1 MDRKDLAVCAGLFV
15 SIAAVCSGGCGG
27 QSAPAP
33 TSQGPT
39 APLARSVGSL
49 EVSRSA
55 HRPEPAPQVIAPVC
69 EALVPQ
75 SAPLDDG
82 LPVRAAE
89 TSREVETRVPVAVA
103 APQAPADEAVPHS
116 TAQELRRSAPQVTLG
131 VVGRMD
137 SELKFA
143 VSGNDP
149 EPAPDAEEV
158 EDTSEAAV
166 ESAAEV
172 VEVERGRSDTRT
184 NVSVEVEAA
193 PAHIVPAP
201 AIEVHAPSVREQG
214 HGEVVS
220 HEAARAEIASEDQPV
235 GGVSKPAPLRINLTE
250 QQVPDEVTLKFAA
263 PEESTPAEKPAAPV
277 RVAAKK
283 RRIAP
288 IVITP
293 IEASGPK
300 VARQQSRASEA
311 PANSA
316 DKRELVH
323 RTPVKRD
330 TTPIEAAPATT
341 VKTEPT
347 LARSPVAEHVP
358 VAEVAAAQPEQGQP
372 TPANP
377 ALEKRHVA
385 EQEPTP
391 APAVVQHSPPQPSPA
406 EVVAA
411 PVVAVPVVAEP
422 VVTAPL
428 VTSSI
433 AAAPTLAKPEP
444 AAPAVPAPTVA
455 QIVPQEPRP
464 AKVETAPAESA
475 PRIAQQPALAGV
487 ESSRSESTKYGN
499 PKGDVAHQD
508 ARKRPVA
515 SPLASPREMLEVSV
529 SPQSLAGRES
539 AAERSARL
547 IADVCRADHRVANG
561 FQLAHR
567 GAIYLAK
574 SEFTA
579 ALKLI
584 AQANDIEHGTRVH
597 GKAVTAGLVAL
608 KESGDFVRQMAGI
621 DDIDLARIVSA
632 HKTPVLKGVD
642 VTEMAPTVAAQY
654 YYAFAQNELA
664 SAINGEMVGS
674 MAMYGLGK
682 ATLVAAGANAH
693 QMEYTGQAMTYYQAA
708 MVVEPRNVR
717 AANELGVLL
726 ANNGQLK
733 QARDMLTRSVSIAP
747 NATTWQNLAVVHNRM
762 GDHKTAEQLKHQ
774 ASQMKQAG
782 NNPAVPTV
790 QWVDP
795 ATFAGITPATDGTA
809 QQPASAIA
817 TKTTPSAKPATEPA
831 KPPASVAQRIN
842 EWLPQSLR
850 R

>member
-1 MDRKDLAVCAGLFV
+1 MDRKDFAVCAGLFV

-33 TSQGPT
+33 TSQGP
-39 APLARSVGSL
+39 AASLARSVEGSD
-49 EVSRSA
+49 VSRSA
-55 HRPEPAPQVIAPVC
+55 RRSEPAPQVIAPVC

-75 SAPLDDG
+75 RAPLDEG
-82 LPVRAAE
+82 RPVRAAE
-89 TSREVETRVPVAVA
+89 TPREVEARSPVAAA
-103 APQAPADEAVPHS
+103 APQALADEAVPHS
-116 TAQELRRSAPQVTLG
+116 TAQELSRSALPVTVG
-131 VVGRMD
+131 VVGRAD

-143 VSGNDP
+143 ISGNDP
-149 EPAPDAEEV
+149 EPAP
-158 EDTSEAAV
+158 AV
-166 ESAAEV
+166 EEAEDNAEAVVEPVADV
-172 VEVERGRSDTRT
+172 VEVERGRSNLRT
-184 NVSVEVEAA
+184 NVGVEVEAA
-193 PAHIVPAP
+193 PARVVPAP
-201 AIEVHAPSVREQG
+201 AIEVHAPSVREPG
-214 HGEVVS
+214 RGEVVS
-220 HEAARAEIASEDQPV
+220 HEAARAKIANDDQPE
-235 GGVSKPAPLRINLTE
+235 GGISSPAPLRINLTE
-250 QQVPDEVTLKFAA
+250 QQAPDQVTLKFAA
-263 PEESTPAEKPAAPV
+263 PEGSTPAEKPAAPR
-277 RVAAKK
+277 RVAEKK

-293 IEASGPK
+293 IEAVRPK
-300 VARQQSRASEA
+300 IARQESRASEA

-316 DKRELVH
+316 AKRELVH

-330 TTPIEAAPATT
+330 TTPIEAAPAAT
-341 VKTEPT
+341 VKSEPT

-358 VAEVAAAQPEQGQP
+358 VAEVAAAQPNQGQP
-372 TPANP
+372 TLADPAF
-377 ALEKRHVA
+377 EKR
-385 EQEPTP
+385 
-391 APAVVQHSPPQPSPA
+391 PAVVAHNPPQPAPA

-411 PVVAVPVVAEP
+411 PVVAEPVVAE
-422 VVTAPL
+422 
-428 VTSSI
+428 
-433 AAAPTLAKPEP
+433 PTLAKPEP
-444 AAPAVPAPTVA
+444 AAPAVSAPAIA
-455 QIVPQEPRP
+455 QTAPHEPQP
-464 AKVETAPAESA
+464 AKAEAAPAETAPGVV
-475 PRIAQQPALAGV
+475 QQPAVAGV
-487 ESSRSESTKYGN
+487 ESSRSESKKYGN
-499 PKGDVAHQD
+499 RKGHVANQETL
-508 ARKRPVA
+508 KRPVA
-515 SPLASPREMLEVSV
+515 PPLVSPREMLDGSIP
-529 SPQSLAGRES
+529 PQSLADRES
-539 AAERSARL
+539 SAERSARL
-547 IADVCRADHRVANG
+547 IADVSRADHRVANG

-654 YYAFAQNELA
+654 YYAFAQNELT

-674 MAMYGLGK
+674 MAMYGLGR
-682 ATLVAAGANAH
+682 ATLVAAGANSH
-693 QMEYTGQAMTYYQAA
+693 QMEYTGQAMAYYQAA
-708 MVVEPRNVR
+708 MTVEPRNVR

-733 QARDMLTRSVSIAP
+733 QARDMLTRSVAIAP

-774 ASQMKQAG
+774 ANQMKQAG

-795 ATFAGITPATDGTA
+795 TTFAGITPATDGTA
-809 QQPASAIA
+809 QQPASTIVNR
-817 TKTTPSAKPATEPA
+817 TTPSAKPATEPA
-831 KPPASVAQRIN
+831 HPPASVAQRIN
-842 EWLPQSLR
+842 EWLPQPLR

>member
-1 MDRKDLAVCAGLFV
+1 MDRKDLAVCAGLFA

-82 LPVRAAE
+82 LPLRAAE
-89 TSREVETRVPVAVA
+89 TSGEVETRAQVAVA

-131 VVGRMD
+131 AVGRMD

-143 VSGNDP
+143 VSGSDP
-149 EPAPDAEEV
+149 EPAPAAEEV
-158 EDTSEAAV
+158 EGTAV

-172 VEVERGRSDTRT
+172 VEVERGRSDSRT

-193 PAHIVPAP
+193 PANVVPAP
-201 AIEVHAPSVREQG
+201 AIEVHAPSLREPG
-214 HGEVVS
+214 RGEVVS
-220 HEAARAEIASEDQPV
+220 HAAARAEIASEDQSV
-235 GGVSKPAPLRINLTE
+235 GGVPKLAPLRINLTE
-250 QQVPDEVTLKFAA
+250 QQAPDEVTLKFAA
-263 PEESTPAEKPAAPV
+263 PEESTPAAKPAAPV

-311 PANSA
+311 TANSA
-316 DKRELVH
+316 AKRELVH

-341 VKTEPT
+341 VKSEPT

-358 VAEVAAAQPEQGQP
+358 VAEVAAAQPKQGQP

-377 ALEKRHVA
+377 ALEEPHVA
-385 EQEPTP
+385 EPEPTP
-391 APAVVQHSPPQPSPA
+391 TPAVVEHNPPQPSPA

-411 PVVAVPVVAEP
+411 PVVAEPVAAEP
-422 VVTAPL
+422 VVA
-428 VTSSI
+428 V
-433 AAAPTLAKPEP
+433 PTLAKPEP

-455 QIVPQEPRP
+455 QIARQESRP
-464 AKVETAPAESA
+464 AKVKAAPVESA
-475 PRIAQQPALAGV
+475 PRVVQQPAVAGV
-487 ESSRSESTKYGN
+487 ESSRSESTKVGN

-508 ARKRPVA
+508 ALKRPVA
-515 SPLASPREMLEVSV
+515 SPLASPREMLEDSV

-547 IADVCRADHRVANG
+547 IADVSRADHRVANG

-664 SAINGEMVGS
+664 SAISGEMVGS
-674 MAMYGLGK
+674 MAMYGLGR

-708 MVVEPRNVR
+708 MAVEPRNVR

-817 TKTTPSAKPATEPA
+817 TRTTPSAKPATEPA
-831 KPPASVAQRIN
+831 KPPTSVAQRIN

>member
-1 MDRKDLAVCAGLFV
+1 
-15 SIAAVCSGGCGG
+15 
-27 QSAPAP
+27 
-33 TSQGPT
+33 
-39 APLARSVGSL
+39 L

-89 TSREVETRVPVAVA
+89 TSREVETRAPVAVA

-149 EPAPDAEEV
+149 EPAPAAEEV
-158 EDTSEAAV
+158 EDTSEATV

-172 VEVERGRSDTRT
+172 VEVERGRSDSRT

-193 PAHIVPAP
+193 PANVVPAP
-201 AIEVHAPSVREQG
+201 AIEVHAPSVREPG
-214 HGEVVS
+214 RGEVAS

-235 GGVSKPAPLRINLTE
+235 GGASKLAPLRINLTE
-250 QQVPDEVTLKFAA
+250 QQAPDEVTLKFAA
-263 PEESTPAEKPAAPV
+263 SEESTPAEKPAAPV

-283 RRIAP
+283 PRIAP

-293 IEASGPK
+293 IEAVRPK

-391 APAVVQHSPPQPSPA
+391 TPA

-411 PVVAVPVVAEP
+411 PVVAAPVVAEP

-433 AAAPTLAKPEP
+433 VAAPTLTKPEP

-455 QIVPQEPRP
+455 QIVPQELRP
-464 AKVETAPAESA
+464 AKVEAAPAESA
-475 PRIAQQPALAGV
+475 PRVAQQPAVAGV

-508 ARKRPVA
+508 ALKRPV
-515 SPLASPREMLEVSV
+515 ASPREMLEVSV

-547 IADVCRADHRVANG
+547 IADVSRADHRVANG

-664 SAINGEMVGS
+664 SAISGEMVGS

-693 QMEYTGQAMTYYQAA
+693 QMEYTGQAMAYYQAA
-708 MVVEPRNVR
+708 MAVEPRNVR

-782 NNPAVPTV
+782 NNPAVPAV

-817 TKTTPSAKPATEPA
+817 TRTTPSAKPATEPA
-831 KPPASVAQRIN
+831 HPPASVAQRIN